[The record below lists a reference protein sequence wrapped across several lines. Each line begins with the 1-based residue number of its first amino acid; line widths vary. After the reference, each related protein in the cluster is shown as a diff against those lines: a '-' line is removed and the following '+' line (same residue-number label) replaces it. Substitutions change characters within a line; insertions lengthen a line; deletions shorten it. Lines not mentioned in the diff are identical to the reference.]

1 MVEPPIPGFTGVVW
15 EARPTEKLAQDLTTG
30 RGAVPMAEAAQAWTR
45 LGVSFGAAVPEYDQI
60 VKAIGESW
68 RSETSPEILDRI
80 TKLREWLL
88 EAAGSAAQNA
98 TKTGSQVLA
107 YEVAR
112 LAMPHVAEIAALEAA
127 KKSVEA
133 IGAGMGAPLVGAA
146 ADIDAEQ
153 DLAKVNA
160 ARVMRVYEEATKP
173 LETPWTQTAPPV
185 IANSAA
191 LEAERAASEVR
202 PTAMP
207 ATALPASFAAA
218 FARATP
224 PPRVKTAFT
233 TQAVVATATAEPTP
247 LPVETAPVAGDSS
260 SASRMGA
267 PAAMAPAAAMQDD
280 DRTLRAGAASAQPD
294 KPFEVE
300 AGFAAAPAVIGGAAE
315 PAPKATAPGAA

>member
-45 LGVSFGAAVPEYDQI
+45 LGVSFGAAVLEYDQI

-98 TKTGSQVLA
+98 TKTGSQAVA

-112 LAMPHVAEIAALEAA
+112 LAMPHVAEIAALEEA

-133 IGAGMGAPLVGAA
+133 IGAGLGAPLVGAA

-224 PPRVKTAFT
+224 PPRAKTAFT
-233 TQAVVATATAEPTP
+233 TQAVAAVTAEPTP

-280 DRTLRAGAASAQPD
+280 DRAPRAGAASAQPD

-300 AGFAAAPAVIGGAAE
+300 GGFAAAPAVLGAAAE
-315 PAPKATAPGAA
+315 PVPKATAPGAA

>member
-15 EARPTEKLAQDLTTG
+15 EARPTEKLAKDLTTG
-30 RGAVPMAEAAQAWTR
+30 PGTVPMAEAAQAWTR
-45 LGVSFGAAVPEYDQI
+45 LGVSFGAAVLEYDQI
-60 VKAIGESW
+60 VRAIGESW

-88 EAAGSAAQNA
+88 EAAGSATQNA
-98 TKTGSQVLA
+98 TKTGSQALA

-112 LAMPHVAEIAALEAA
+112 LAMPHVAEIAALEEA

-133 IGAGMGAPLVGAA
+133 IGAGLGAPLVGAA

-173 LETPWTQTAPPV
+173 LETPWTQTTPPV

-191 LEAERAASEVR
+191 LEAEQAVAEAR
-202 PTAMP
+202 PTAVP

-224 PPRVKTAFT
+224 PPRAKAAYT
-233 TQAVVATATAEPTP
+233 TQAVAATAEPTP

-260 SASRMGA
+260 SASRMGV

-294 KPFEVE
+294 KPFEVD

-315 PAPKATAPGAA
+315 PAPKATASGAA

>member
-30 RGAVPMAEAAQAWTR
+30 RGALPMTEAAQAWTR

-60 VKAIGESW
+60 IRSIGESW
-68 RSETSPEILDRI
+68 SSETSPEIMDRI
-80 TKLREWLL
+80 TKLREWMV
-88 EAAGSAAQNA
+88 EAAGAAAQNA
-98 TKTGSQVLA
+98 TKTGSQALA

-112 LAMPHVAEIAALEAA
+112 LAMPHVAEIAALEEA

-133 IGAGMGAPLVGAA
+133 ISAGMGAPLVGAA
-146 ADIDAEQ
+146 AEIDAEQ
-153 DLAKVNA
+153 DMAKSNA
-160 ARVMRVYEEATKP
+160 ARIMRVYEEATKP
-173 LETPWTQTAPPV
+173 LETPWTQTTPPV
-185 IANSAA
+185 IANSTA
-191 LEAERAASEVR
+191 LDAERAAAEIR
-202 PTAMP
+202 PS
-207 ATALPASFAAA
+207 ATLPAAGVPLSFAAA
-218 FARATP
+218 FSRVTAQPRA
-224 PPRVKTAFT
+224 KSAYT
-233 TQAVVATATAEPTP
+233 TQAVATATAEPTP

-267 PAAMAPAAAMQDD
+267 PAALAPTAGMQDE

-300 AGFAAAPAVIGGAAE
+300 AGFAAAPAVLGAAAE

>member
-45 LGVSFGAAVPEYDQI
+45 LGVSFGAAVLEYDQI

-88 EAAGSAAQNA
+88 DAAGSAAQNA
-98 TKTGSQVLA
+98 TKTGSQALA

-112 LAMPHVAEIAALEAA
+112 LAMPHVAEIAALEEA

-153 DLAKVNA
+153 DRAKVNA

-207 ATALPASFAAA
+207 ATALPTSFAAA
-218 FARATP
+218 FARVTP
-224 PPRVKTAFT
+224 PPRAKTAFT
-233 TQAVVATATAEPTP
+233 TQAVAAAATAEPTP

-260 SASRMGA
+260 SRMGV
-267 PAAMAPAAAMQDD
+267 PAAMAPAAAMQDE
-280 DRTLRAGAASAQPD
+280 DRALRAGAASAQPD

-315 PAPKATAPGAA
+315 PAPKTTAPGAA